1 VLLPND
7 EHVFYEKNSQLTEIV
22 NYYKDQSL
30 YWLTEFD
37 DKRSAMHYRRDHG
50 MECKILEFPWCSFN
64 ECMVYDKVRQQH
76 NLSADLDYSNN
87 KNIFVTLTG
96 RYEPFRRSLIE
107 SLISHELYQNGQIL
121 IQQNQ
126 LNHYQDLVDY
136 LTVESYDPY
145 QTVPIDNHEK
155 MAAQFLNSNGIWLTC
170 NTVNFL
176 YIEKAYREYPLAII
190 PETFYGNYFPT
201 EKSFWPALLGK
212 LFLIVGSPGCMA
224 NVQKY
229 YDVDMSEFLNLK
241 FDDVDCEIDKKIEIM
256 IQQNRDF
263 ILNAK
268 KIYAEYYSK
277 IQTAKETITPNFY
290 RFILNQLSQI
300 K

>member
-1 VLLPND
+1 
-7 EHVFYEKNSQLTEIV
+7 
-22 NYYKDQSL
+22 
-30 YWLTEFD
+30 
-37 DKRSAMHYRRDHG
+37 
-50 MECKILEFPWCSFN
+50 
-64 ECMVYDKVRQQH
+64 
-76 NLSADLDYSNN
+76 
-87 KNIFVTLTG
+87 
-96 RYEPFRRSLIE
+96 
-107 SLISHELYQNGQIL
+107 
-121 IQQNQ
+121 
-126 LNHYQDLVDY
+126 
-136 LTVESYDPY
+136 
-145 QTVPIDNHEK
+145 
-155 MAAQFLNSNGIWLTC
+155 
-170 NTVNFL
+170 
-176 YIEKAYREYPLAII
+176 
-190 PETFYGNYFPT
+190 
-201 EKSFWPALLGK
+201 
-212 LFLIVGSPGCMA
+212 MA